1 MTSPTVTRRL
11 GNRQFI
17 ALVAAIMAMG
27 ALGIDLMLPV
37 FDEIRAHF
45 GLAEDATDV
54 AQIVTVYFL
63 GMAAGQIFYGPF
75 ADRFGRKPVLYVG
88 MTIYMLGAIGSA
100 LAPTLWVML
109 ISRFVWGLGAAGP
122 RVVAV
127 AVVRDVYE
135 GKAMARAMSFIMA
148 VFILIPIIAPS
159 MGAAIAALGS
169 WQLVFW
175 FAVLYTAVVGLWATR
190 LPETLA
196 AENRRELRLRPML
209 EAGREV
215 LTNRQ
220 TVGYTLAMAFLFGAF
235 SSYLASSELIVGEIY
250 GYPGAF
256 PFIFGAMAA
265 GMGAAMLTNTKLV
278 GRLGVRGTVRRAI
291 AGYSTLAIGLLAL
304 TLLTDGTPPFL
315 LAMIGLSAVL
325 IMHATMI
332 PNLNTLAIEPLG
344 HIAGMA
350 SAIIGTISL
359 AGGALLGSMVDRAMD
374 DTITPLVV
382 AFVVYGLMAAGC
394 VALAEGGRVNV
405 AAPAAVPPAAGGAD

>member
-1 MTSPTVTRRL
+1 MTTPATTSRL

-27 ALGIDLMLPV
+27 ALGIDLILPV

-45 GLAEDATDV
+45 GLAADATDV

-63 GMAAGQIFYGPF
+63 GMATGQIFYGPF

-100 LAPTLWVML
+100 LAPTLSIML

-148 VFILIPIIAPS
+148 VFILIPIVAPS

-175 FAVLYTAVVGLWATR
+175 FAVAYTIVVGLWATR

-209 EAGREV
+209 DAGREV
-215 LTNRQ
+215 ITNRQ
-220 TVGYTLAMAFLFGAF
+220 TIGYTLAMAFLFGAF

-256 PFIFGAMAA
+256 PFIFGALAA
-265 GMGAAMLTNTKLV
+265 GMGIAMLTNTKLV

-291 AGYSTLAIGLLAL
+291 AGYTTLAMGLLAL

-359 AGGALLGSMVDRAMD
+359 AGGALLGSLVDRAMN

-382 AFVVYGLMAAGC
+382 AFVVYGLAAAGW
-394 VALAEGGRVNV
+394 VAYAEGGRVKV
-405 AAPAAVPPAAGGAD
+405 ATPAAAPPVARGAD

>member
-1 MTSPTVTRRL
+1 MTSPVVTPHVR
-11 GNRQFI
+11 NRQFI
-17 ALVAAIMAMG
+17 ALIAAIMAMG

-37 FDEIRAHF
+37 FDEIRTAL
-45 GLAEDATDV
+45 GLDEGATDV

-88 MTIYMLGAIGSA
+88 MTIYMVGAVGSA
-100 LAPTLWVML
+100 LAPTLSVML

-148 VFILIPIIAPS
+148 VFLIIPIVAPS
-159 MGAAIAALGS
+159 LGAAIAALGS
-169 WQLVFW
+169 WQLVVW
-175 FAVLYTAVVGLWATR
+175 FAVVYTLVVGLWATR

-196 AENRRELRLRPML
+196 AENRSELRLRPML
-209 EAGREV
+209 DAGREV
-215 LTNRQ
+215 VTNRQ
-220 TVGYTLAMAFLFGAF
+220 TVGYTMAMAFLFGAF
-235 SSYLASSELIVGEIY
+235 SSYLASSELVVGEIY

-256 PFIFGAMAA
+256 PFVFGALAA
-265 GMGAAMLTNTKLV
+265 GMGIAMLTNTKLV
-278 GRLGVRGTVRRAI
+278 ARFGVRSTVRRAI
-291 AGYSTLAIGLLAL
+291 FGYTAIAVGLLML
-304 TLLTDGTPPFL
+304 TLLTGGTPPFL
-315 LAMIGLSAVL
+315 LALIGLSAVL

-344 HIAGMA
+344 HIAGTA

-359 AGGALLGSMVDRAMD
+359 AGGALLGSLIDRNMD
-374 DTITPLVV
+374 DTITPLVIG
-382 AFVVYGLMAAGC
+382 FVVYGLIAAGF
-394 VALAEGGRVNV
+394 VAFAEAGRLEVV
-405 AAPAAVPPAAGGAD
+405 DPAAEPSDRVI